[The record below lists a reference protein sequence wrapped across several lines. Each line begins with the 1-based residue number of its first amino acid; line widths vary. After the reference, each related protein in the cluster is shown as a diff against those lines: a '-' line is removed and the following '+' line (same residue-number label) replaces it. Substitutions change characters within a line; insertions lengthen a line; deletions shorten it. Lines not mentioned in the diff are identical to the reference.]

1 MVLLELVT
9 GQVANGADGMLVI
22 WARNKYNQLMAN
34 KHAGFREVVD
44 IGIPHQAWYMKEI
57 LAVFNLGVAC
67 TVVDPQQRPSMQTVL
82 KKLRRARGLFGGILT
97 WYQM

>member
-9 GQVANGADGMLVI
+9 GRVANGADGMLVI
-22 WARNKYNQLMAN
+22 WARNNYNQLMAN
-34 KHAGFREVVD
+34 KHEGFKEVVD

-82 KKLRRARGLFGGILT
+82 KKLRRARGLFGRILA